1 MLRNLPQIVLPIL
14 LLVPGCGPTPP
25 AAEPRAAAAPVTG
38 PDTGGATI
46 TPHSPAP
53 TGAAHTD
60 QTLAQTTAPEGARSQ
75 PASSAKTDTAGTN
88 LAPAVPD
95 RSQSIVDDAQLQG
108 AGIRKLVGSHI
119 TLYTDL
125 PAGPDV
131 DPLVTDFDQ
140 AYPQWCEYFGASQR
154 GTQSWRATACLM
166 ADKQKFLKVGL
177 LPRNLPKF
185 LHGYFRGDRI
195 WIYDQESDYYR
206 RHLLLHEGTH
216 AFMAALLGSCGPPWY
231 KEGMAELLATHSQ
244 KNDRVTLDA
253 FPADAD
259 DFVGWGRVRL
269 VHEAIAAGR
278 RLKMDDVLEYQADAH
293 TELEPYGWCWAVAAF
308 LDGHPRYR
316 ERFRQ
321 LATHVGAGNFNRQV
335 LDRFANDWP
344 QLDEEWQLFADR
356 LEYGYDLQREAIDFR
371 PGVPLPREGKT
382 VRIAADRG
390 WQSSGI
396 ELEAGR
402 TYRLRASGSYQIAK
416 GERPWLSDPGGVT
429 IRYWE
434 GRPLGVLLAAVH
446 PEPFDSRSDSALLSP
461 TIIGQEATLQP
472 TATGTLYLRV
482 NDSPA
487 ELADNA
493 GTLEVRVSGE

>member
-1 MLRNLPQIVLPIL
+1 MLRNLPQIMLPIL
-14 LLVPGCGPTPP
+14 LLVSGCGATPP
-25 AAEPRAAAAPVTG
+25 AAEPSAAAAPVAK
-38 PDTGGATI
+38 PDSGGAT
-46 TPHSPAP
+46 TTQRSPASADTTRADQASTLTP
-53 TGAAHTD
+53 TPGS
-60 QTLAQTTAPEGARSQ
+60 ARSQ
-75 PASSAKTDTAGTN
+75 TASGAKTAAAGTDV
-88 LAPAVPD
+88 APALPD
-95 RSQSIVDDAQLQG
+95 RAQPSVDDAQLQA

-125 PAGPDV
+125 PAGPEL

-140 AYPQWCEYFGASQR
+140 AYPQWCEYFGVPKRDA
-154 GTQSWRATACLM
+154 QSWRATACLM

-185 LHGYFRGDRI
+185 LHGYFLGNRF

-244 KNDRVTLDA
+244 QNGRITLDE

-259 DFVGWGRVRL
+259 DFLGWGRVRL

-278 RLKMDDVLEYQADAH
+278 RLRMDDVLEYQADAH

-321 LATHVGAGNFNRQV
+321 LPARVGASDFNREV
-335 LDRFANDWP
+335 LDRFASDWP
-344 QLDEEWQLFADR
+344 QLGEEWQLFTDR
-356 LEYGYDLQREAIDFR
+356 LEYGYDLQREAIDFC
-371 PGVPLPREGKT
+371 PGNPLPHDGKT
-382 VRIAADRG
+382 VKVAADRG

-396 ELEAGR
+396 ELQAGR
-402 TYRLRASGSYQIAK
+402 TYRLQASGRYQIAK
-416 GERPWLSDPGGVT
+416 DERPWLSDPRGVT

-446 PEPFDSRSDSALLSP
+446 PEPFDPRTDSVFLSP
-461 TIIGQEATLQP
+461 ITVGQEATLQP
-472 TATGTLYLRV
+472 VATGTLYLRV